1 MKRTHAVL
9 AVLAAVA
16 LGLTACTPPG
26 SDTPPAPTM
35 GAISEIAASPDVNG
49 EVEAELRFKAV
60 GSSQVSSALLELGG
74 ISYFFLEAEGSTP
87 GGRAFKAL
95 LLSTSK
101 DALSQEQPMRIRAR
115 RVVSGG
121 IPALVGAAFVNSPQ
135 AAATC
140 SSCAGV
146 ALVLVNKDSTLPGN
160 VRSLELENT
169 LISLYS
175 FGVTQTGA
183 LAFLETAQGGP
194 FAAGAALL
202 PEQKASS
209 AGLLSS
215 PIGVGRAAASPAL
228 LSAKVEAVRTI
239 VGVVGKA
246 QGTLTRPDGAPRGI
260 IAVLIGL

>member
-35 GAISEIAASPDVNG
+35 GAISEIAANPDVNG

-60 GSSQVSSALLELGG
+60 GSSQVSSALLELEG

-101 DALSQEQPMRIRAR
+101 DALSQEQPVRIRAR

-121 IPALVGAAFVNSPQ
+121 IPALVGAAFVNSPK
-135 AAATC
+135 AATC

-146 ALVLVNKDSTLPGN
+146 ALVLVNKDSALPGN
-160 VRSLELENT
+160 ARSLELENT
-169 LISLYS
+169 LISSYS
-175 FGVTQTGA
+175 FGETQTGTV
-183 LAFLETAQGGP
+183 AFLQTAEGEP
-194 FAAGAALL
+194 FVAGTALL
-202 PEQKASS
+202 APNQKASS

-215 PIGVGRAAASPAL
+215 PIGVGRAAAESAR

-246 QGTLTRPDGAPRGI
+246 QGTLARPDGAPRGI
-260 IAVLIGL
+260 IAILIGL